1 MAESDLQTVVVNE
14 NNSDEETKNPQ
25 DVQRESQIT
34 EKKKFKFG
42 DGIRSIKD
50 KIRNTI
56 DERKEKKNL
65 QNKQEV

>member
-1 MAESDLQTVVVNE
+1 MAESDLQAVAVNE

-25 DVQRESQIT
+25 DVLRESQIT
-34 EKKKFKFG
+34 EKKKYKFG

-65 QNKQEV
+65 QNKQEA